1 MDSLNSQEAFRTYDP
16 MRILVVDDDD
26 TNRLVVRLLMERRG
40 HEIIEA
46 ASGQIALDTLSA
58 QEIDLVFMDLS
69 MPMMDG
75 FETVRRF
82 RSTTKNVRQIP
93 IIALTAHT
101 TQEDRRRC
109 FEAGMNGLIAKP
121 LNVTSVDT
129 VMALVRDQGESQAP
143 RLT

>member
-1 MDSLNSQEAFRTYDP
+1 

-26 TNRLVVRLLMERRG
+26 TNRLVVRLLMEQRG

-46 ASGQIALDTLSA
+46 SSGKIALDTLLVEA
-58 QEIDLVFMDLS
+58 VDLVFMDLS
-69 MPMMDG
+69 MPVMDG

-82 RSTTKNVRQIP
+82 RLSTKNARQIP

-129 VMALVRDQGESQAP
+129 VMALVREQGAPDAP
-143 RLT
+143 RLA

>member
-1 MDSLNSQEAFRTYDP
+1 MDSPNAQEAFRTYDP

-58 QEIDLVFMDLS
+58 QDIDLVFMDLS

-82 RSTTKNVRQIP
+82 RSTTKNARQIP

-129 VMALVRDQGESQAP
+129 VMALVRDQGACDAP
-143 RLT
+143 RLA

>member
-1 MDSLNSQEAFRTYDP
+1 

-26 TNRLVVRLLMERRG
+26 TNRLVVRLLMEQRG

-46 ASGQIALDTLSA
+46 SSGQIALDSLLVEA
-58 QEIDLVFMDLS
+58 VDLVFMDLS
-69 MPMMDG
+69 MPVMDG

-82 RSTTKNVRQIP
+82 RLSTKNARQIP

-129 VMALVRDQGESQAP
+129 VMALVREQGAPDAP
-143 RLT
+143 RLA

>member
-1 MDSLNSQEAFRTYDP
+1 

-26 TNRLVVRLLMERRG
+26 TNRLVVRLLMEQRG

-46 ASGQIALDTLSA
+46 SSGQIALDTLLVEA
-58 QEIDLVFMDLS
+58 VDLVFMDLS
-69 MPMMDG
+69 MPVMDG

-82 RSTTKNVRQIP
+82 RLSTKNARQIP

-129 VMALVRDQGESQAP
+129 VMALVREQGAP
-143 RLT
+143 RLA

>member
-1 MDSLNSQEAFRTYDP
+1 MESPNTQEALRTFDP

-40 HEIIEA
+40 HEIVEA
-46 ASGQIALDTLSA
+46 ASGQDALDTLSV
-58 QEIDLVFMDLS
+58 EKIDLVFMDLS

-82 RSTTKNVRQIP
+82 RSITKNVRQIP

-129 VMALVRDQGESQAP
+129 VMALVRDQGESDAP
-143 RLT
+143 RLA

>member
-1 MDSLNSQEAFRTYDP
+1 MDNASSQEAFRTYDP

-46 ASGQIALDTLSA
+46 SSGQIALETLSME
-58 QEIDLVFMDLS
+58 EIDLVFMDLS
-69 MPMMDG
+69 MPVMDG

-82 RSTTKNVRQIP
+82 RSSTKNTRQIP

-101 TQEDRRRC
+101 TQEDRQKC

-129 VMALVRDQGESQAP
+129 VMELVRDQGTSDSP
-143 RLT
+143 RLA

>member
-1 MDSLNSQEAFRTYDP
+1 

-26 TNRLVVRLLMERRG
+26 TNRLVVRLLMEQRG

-46 ASGQIALDTLSA
+46 SSGQIALDTLLVEA
-58 QEIDLVFMDLS
+58 VDLVFMDLS
-69 MPMMDG
+69 MPVMDG

-82 RSTTKNVRQIP
+82 RLSTKNDRQIP

-129 VMALVRDQGESQAP
+129 VMALVREQGAPEAP
-143 RLT
+143 RLV

>member
-1 MDSLNSQEAFRTYDP
+1 MDSPNAQEAFRTYDP

-58 QEIDLVFMDLS
+58 QDIDLVFMDLS

-82 RSTTKNVRQIP
+82 RSTTKNARQIP

-129 VMALVRDQGESQAP
+129 VMALVRDQGESDAP

>member
-1 MDSLNSQEAFRTYDP
+1 

-46 ASGQIALDTLSA
+46 ASGQDALDTLSA
-58 QEIDLVFMDLS
+58 EKIDLVFMDLS

-82 RSTTKNVRQIP
+82 RSTTRNVRQIP

-129 VMALVRDQGESQAP
+129 VMALVRDQGESAAP

>member
-1 MDSLNSQEAFRTYDP
+1 

-46 ASGQIALDTLSA
+46 ASGQNALDTLSV
-58 QEIDLVFMDLS
+58 EDVDLVFMDLS
-69 MPMMDG
+69 MPVMDG
-75 FETVRRF
+75 FETVRRY
-82 RSTTKNVRQIP
+82 RSTAQADRQIP

-109 FEAGMNGLIAKP
+109 YEVGMNALIAKP
-121 LNVTSVDT
+121 LNATNVDSVIALIHNSQDPDT
-129 VMALVRDQGESQAP
+129 LRGA
-143 RLT
+143 

>member
-1 MDSLNSQEAFRTYDP
+1 

-26 TNRLVVRLLMERRG
+26 TNRLVVRLLMEQRG

-46 ASGQIALDTLSA
+46 SSGQIALDTLLVEA
-58 QEIDLVFMDLS
+58 VDLVFMDLS
-69 MPMMDG
+69 MPVMDG

-82 RSTTKNVRQIP
+82 RLSTKNDRQIP

-129 VMALVRDQGESQAP
+129 VMALVREQGAPDAP
-143 RLT
+143 RLA

>member
-1 MDSLNSQEAFRTYDP
+1 

-26 TNRLVVRLLMERRG
+26 TNRLVVRLLMEQRG

-46 ASGQIALDTLSA
+46 SSGQIALDTLLVEA
-58 QEIDLVFMDLS
+58 VDLVFMDLS
-69 MPMMDG
+69 MPVMDG

-82 RSTTKNVRQIP
+82 RLSTKDARQIP

-129 VMALVRDQGESQAP
+129 VMALVREQGALDAP
-143 RLT
+143 RLA

>member
-1 MDSLNSQEAFRTYDP
+1 

-26 TNRLVVRLLMERRG
+26 TNRLVVRLLMEQRG

-46 ASGQIALDTLSA
+46 SSGQIALDTLLVEA
-58 QEIDLVFMDLS
+58 VDLVFMDLS
-69 MPMMDG
+69 MPVMDG

-82 RSTTKNVRQIP
+82 RLSTKNNRQIP

-129 VMALVRDQGESQAP
+129 VMALVREQGAPDAP
-143 RLT
+143 RLA

>member
-1 MDSLNSQEAFRTYDP
+1 

-26 TNRLVVRLLMERRG
+26 TNRLVVRLLMEQRG

-46 ASGQIALDTLSA
+46 SSGQIALDTLLVEA
-58 QEIDLVFMDLS
+58 VDLVFMDLS
-69 MPMMDG
+69 MPVMDG

-82 RSTTKNVRQIP
+82 RLSTKNARQIP

-129 VMALVRDQGESQAP
+129 VMALVREQGVLDAPDAP
-143 RLT
+143 RLA

>member
-1 MDSLNSQEAFRTYDP
+1 MDSPNAQEAFRTYDP

-58 QEIDLVFMDLS
+58 QDIDLVFMDLS

-82 RSTTKNVRQIP
+82 RSTTKNARQIP

-129 VMALVRDQGESQAP
+129 VMALVRDQGASDAP
-143 RLT
+143 RLA

>member
-1 MDSLNSQEAFRTYDP
+1 

-46 ASGQIALDTLSA
+46 ASGQDALDTLSA
-58 QEIDLVFMDLS
+58 EKIDLVFMDLS

-129 VMALVRDQGESQAP
+129 VMALVRDQGESDAL

>member
-58 QEIDLVFMDLS
+58 QEVDLVFMDLS

-121 LNVTSVDT
+121 LNVTSVET
-129 VMALVRDQGESQAP
+129 VMALVRDQGASDAP

>member
-1 MDSLNSQEAFRTYDP
+1 
-16 MRILVVDDDD
+16 
-26 TNRLVVRLLMERRG
+26 
-40 HEIIEA
+40 
-46 ASGQIALDTLSA
+46 LSA
-58 QEIDLVFMDLS
+58 QDIDLVFMDLS

-82 RSTTKNVRQIP
+82 RSTTKNARQIP

-129 VMALVRDQGESQAP
+129 VMALVRDQGACDAP
-143 RLT
+143 RLA

>member
-1 MDSLNSQEAFRTYDP
+1 MDSPNAQEAFRTYDP

-58 QEIDLVFMDLS
+58 QDIDLVFMDLS

-129 VMALVRDQGESQAP
+129 VMALVRDQGESDAP

>member
-1 MDSLNSQEAFRTYDP
+1 
-16 MRILVVDDDD
+16 
-26 TNRLVVRLLMERRG
+26 
-40 HEIIEA
+40 
-46 ASGQIALDTLSA
+46 
-58 QEIDLVFMDLS
+58 
-69 MPMMDG
+69 MPVMDG

-82 RSTTKNVRQIP
+82 RLSTKNARQIP

-129 VMALVRDQGESQAP
+129 VMALVREQGAPDAP
-143 RLT
+143 RLA

>member
-1 MDSLNSQEAFRTYDP
+1 

-46 ASGQIALDTLSA
+46 ASGQDALDTLSA
-58 QEIDLVFMDLS
+58 EKIDLVFMDLS

-129 VMALVRDQGESQAP
+129 VMALVRDQGESDAP

>member
-1 MDSLNSQEAFRTYDP
+1 
-16 MRILVVDDDD
+16 MRIFVVDDDD
-26 TNRLVVRLLMERRG
+26 TNRLVVRLLMEQRG

-46 ASGQIALDTLSA
+46 SSGQIALDTLLVEA
-58 QEIDLVFMDLS
+58 VDLVFMDLS
-69 MPMMDG
+69 MPVMDG

-82 RSTTKNVRQIP
+82 RLSTKNARQIP

-129 VMALVRDQGESQAP
+129 VMALVREQGAPDAP
-143 RLT
+143 RLA

>member
-1 MDSLNSQEAFRTYDP
+1 MESPNSQEAFRTYDP

-46 ASGQIALDTLSA
+46 ASGQDALDTLSA
-58 QEIDLVFMDLS
+58 EKIDLVFMDLS

-129 VMALVRDQGESQAP
+129 VMALVRDQGESDAP

>member
-1 MDSLNSQEAFRTYDP
+1 

-26 TNRLVVRLLMERRG
+26 TNRLVVRLLMEQRG

-46 ASGQIALDTLSA
+46 STGQIALDTLLVEA
-58 QEIDLVFMDLS
+58 VDLVFMDLS
-69 MPMMDG
+69 MPVMDG

-82 RSTTKNVRQIP
+82 RLSTKNARQIP

-129 VMALVRDQGESQAP
+129 VMALVREQGVLDAPDAP
-143 RLT
+143 RLA

>member
-1 MDSLNSQEAFRTYDP
+1 

-26 TNRLVVRLLMERRG
+26 TNRLVVRLLMEQRG

-46 ASGQIALDTLSA
+46 SSGQIALDTLLVEA
-58 QEIDLVFMDLS
+58 VDLVFMDLS
-69 MPMMDG
+69 MPVMDG

-82 RSTTKNVRQIP
+82 RLSTKNARQIP

-129 VMALVRDQGESQAP
+129 VMALVREQGAPDAP
-143 RLT
+143 RLA

>member
-1 MDSLNSQEAFRTYDP
+1 MNGPSTEEALRTYDP

-46 ASGQIALDTLSA
+46 ASGQIALETLSV
-58 QEIDLVFMDLS
+58 EDVDLVFMDLS

-82 RSTTKNVRQIP
+82 RSSTKGDRQIP

-101 TQEDRRRC
+101 TQEDRRKC

-129 VMALVRDQGESQAP
+129 VMALVRDQGESNVP
-143 RLT
+143 RLA